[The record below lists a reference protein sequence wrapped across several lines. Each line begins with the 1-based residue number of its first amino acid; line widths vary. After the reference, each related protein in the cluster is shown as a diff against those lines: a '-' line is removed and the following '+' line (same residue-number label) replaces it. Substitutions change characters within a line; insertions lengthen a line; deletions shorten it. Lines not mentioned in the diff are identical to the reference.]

1 MLLHINTR
9 RNIALDLLQRGLVT
23 QGEAAKLLGESR
35 QGVKYLSRDIDPVT
49 ARANYLHDLWRSETA
64 KPRKVTR
71 KKLTLRKKDVQQ

>member
-35 QGVKYLSRDIDPVT
+35 QGVKYMSRDIDPVA
-49 ARANYLHDLWRSETA
+49 ARAKYLHDLWRSETT
-64 KPRKVTR
+64 KPRKR
-71 KKLTLRKKDVQQ
+71 KKLTRRKKDVQQ